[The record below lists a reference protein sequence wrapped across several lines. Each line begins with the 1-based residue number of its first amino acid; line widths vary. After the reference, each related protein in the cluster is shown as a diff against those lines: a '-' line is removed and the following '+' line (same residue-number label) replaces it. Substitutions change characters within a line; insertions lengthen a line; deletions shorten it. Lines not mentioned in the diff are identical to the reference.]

1 MEIVLHHR
9 GRAVTAGELA
19 TIRRLIAAH
28 PDASRRQLSQLLCE
42 LWSWRQANGAL
53 RDMVCRS
60 LLLALERTG
69 QIVLP
74 APRRRPPN
82 NAIARRRPAAIDLDR
97 TPLRTRLEA
106 LGPLAILLVPR
117 RSDAERLFDGL
128 LAAHHYLGYAPSRP
142 ARPFHRLVA
151 GRAAAQPALP
161 RLQHAL
167 PDPSLGRGAAAR
179 LARPGADRAPGRRG
193 LGAALRPPG
202 LLPRDLR
209 RSVAVPGHLLPGG
222 ELDRAGADDRP
233 GPGRP
238 QPPAEP
244 AEEGGARLPALAAV
258 PGAARA
264 GSRRRR
270 PKRIDLGLDE
280 LGAILERAASSP
292 LAAD

>member
-128 LAAHHYLGYAPSRP
+128 LAAHHYLGYARPVGEQLKYLVFAGERPLAGLAWGSAPRHLGPRDRFIGWSPAARRRNLRYLAYNTRFLILPWVEVPQLASHVLGRIARRVSSDWEALYGHPVYYLETFVDP
-142 ARPFHRLVA
+142 ARFR
-151 GRAAAQPALP
+151 GTCYRAANWIA
-161 RLQHAL
+161 
-167 PDPSLGRGAAAR
+167 LGRTTGRGQADPHHRPNRPLKQVLGYPLSPRFRER
-179 LARPGADRAPGRRG
+179 LC
-193 LGAALRPPG
+193 
-202 LLPRDLR
+202 
-209 RSVAVPGHLLPGG
+209 
-222 ELDRAGADDRP
+222 AG
-233 GPGRP
+233 
-238 QPPAEP
+238 
-244 AEEGGARLPALAAV
+244 
-258 PGAARA
+258 
-264 GSRRRR
+264 
-270 PKRIDLGLDE
+270 
-280 LGAILERAASSP
+280 
-292 LAAD
+292 

>member
-128 LAAHHYLGYAPSRP
+128 LAAHHYLGYARPVGEQLKYLVFAGERPLAGLAWGSAPRHLGPRDRFIGWSPAARRRNLRYLAYNTRFLILPWVEVPQLASHVLGRIARRVAADWERRYGHPVYYLETFVDPSRF
-142 ARPFHRLVA
+142 R
-151 GRAAAQPALP
+151 GTCYRAANWIGLGQTTGRGQDDLSHRPNRPRKEVLGYP
-161 RLQHAL
+161 LSPRFRERLQAT
-167 PDPSLGRGAAAR
+167 
-179 LARPGADRAPGRRG
+179 
-193 LGAALRPPG
+193 
-202 LLPRDLR
+202 
-209 RSVAVPGHLLPGG
+209 
-222 ELDRAGADDRP
+222 
-233 GPGRP
+233 
-238 QPPAEP
+238 
-244 AEEGGARLPALAAV
+244 
-258 PGAARA
+258 
-264 GSRRRR
+264 
-270 PKRIDLGLDE
+270 
-280 LGAILERAASSP
+280 
-292 LAAD
+292 

>member
-128 LAAHHYLGYAPSRP
+128 LAAHHYLGYARPVGEQLKYLVFAGERPLAGLAWGSAPRHLGPRDRFIGWSPAARRRNLRYLAYNTRFLILPWVEVPHLASHLLGRIARRVAADWERRYGHPVYYLETFVDPSRF
-142 ARPFHRLVA
+142 R
-151 GRAAAQPALP
+151 GTCYRAANWIGLGQTTGRGQDDLSHRPNRPRKEVLGYP
-161 RLQHAL
+161 LSPRFRERLQAT
-167 PDPSLGRGAAAR
+167 
-179 LARPGADRAPGRRG
+179 
-193 LGAALRPPG
+193 
-202 LLPRDLR
+202 
-209 RSVAVPGHLLPGG
+209 
-222 ELDRAGADDRP
+222 
-233 GPGRP
+233 
-238 QPPAEP
+238 
-244 AEEGGARLPALAAV
+244 
-258 PGAARA
+258 
-264 GSRRRR
+264 
-270 PKRIDLGLDE
+270 
-280 LGAILERAASSP
+280 
-292 LAAD
+292 